1 MYDFFSLGPLIT
13 FATLFWSPRLSKI
26 QSNLIFS
33 SRTIGI
39 FEGTKIV
46 GKLAAK
52 EDFNPGLES
61 SKTIEL
67 FLFIPLNWIA
77 FKYGNGFGFFN
88 STSSLAVSYT
98 HLTLPT
104 ICSV

>member
-1 MYDFFSLGPLIT
+1 M
-13 FATLFWSPRLSKI
+13 
-26 QSNLIFS
+26 
-33 SRTIGI
+33 
-39 FEGTKIV
+39 V

-61 SKTIEL
+61 SKAIEL

-88 STSSLAVSYT
+88 STSSLEIMNSNGLKPLNRFST
-98 HLTLPT
+98 SKST
-104 ICSV
+104 